1 MPAATSSAPRPLPE
15 SAFFAGEAGS
25 GDGVWPGTEAVKGAG
40 NLRGTFTSMKQEDSQ
55 PLFSLTVP
63 PAGRNGPGPMAGPSD
78 SELLSDV
85 ARIRRVLARE
95 LETINEYEAFAQS
108 SSNPEV
114 RAFFAHL
121 AAEEKEHVAEATQM
135 LRLLDSAQD
144 THFTN
149 PIAPGHYQKAIGGP
163 PGPSP
168 TQSPEPSNNG
178 PAGGRPVVEPVSTL
192 PPHRVIYG
200 LTAPP
205 SQNAYPLTVGSLRRP
220 GGGGSGRGGSR

>member
-1 MPAATSSAPRPLPE
+1 
-15 SAFFAGEAGS
+15 
-25 GDGVWPGTEAVKGAG
+25 
-40 NLRGTFTSMKQEDSQ
+40 
-55 PLFSLTVP
+55 
-63 PAGRNGPGPMAGPSD
+63 MAGPSD
-78 SELLSDV
+78 TELLSDV

-95 LETINEYEAFAQS
+95 LETINEYEAFAQA

-144 THFTN
+144 THFAN
-149 PIAPGHYQKAIGGP
+149 PIAPGHFQKAVGQTPDGSS

-168 TQSPEPSNNG
+168 APSPAP
-178 PAGGRPVVEPVSTL
+178 PPTPVEPVSTL

-205 SQNAYPLTVGSLRRP
+205 SANAYPLTVGSLRRP
-220 GGGGSGRGGSR
+220 GGTGGGGGRGGGR

>member
-1 MPAATSSAPRPLPE
+1 
-15 SAFFAGEAGS
+15 
-25 GDGVWPGTEAVKGAG
+25 
-40 NLRGTFTSMKQEDSQ
+40 
-55 PLFSLTVP
+55 
-63 PAGRNGPGPMAGPSD
+63 MAGPSD
-78 SELLSDV
+78 TELLSDV

-95 LETINEYEAFAQS
+95 LETINEYEAFAQA

-144 THFTN
+144 THFAN
-149 PIAPGHYQKAIGGP
+149 PIAPGHFQKAIGAPPAPP
-163 PGPSP
+163 PGQPSAPAP
-168 TQSPEPSNNG
+168 TSPGNEARGAS
-178 PAGGRPVVEPVSTL
+178 AAEPVSTL

-200 LTAPP
+200 LNAPP

-220 GGGGSGRGGSR
+220 GGGDSGRGGSR

>member
-1 MPAATSSAPRPLPE
+1 
-15 SAFFAGEAGS
+15 
-25 GDGVWPGTEAVKGAG
+25 
-40 NLRGTFTSMKQEDSQ
+40 
-55 PLFSLTVP
+55 
-63 PAGRNGPGPMAGPSD
+63 MAGPSD

-95 LETINEYEAFAQS
+95 LETINEYEAFAQA

-121 AAEEKEHVAEATQM
+121 ASEEKEHVAEATQM

-144 THFTN
+144 SHFTN
-149 PIAPGHYQKAIGGP
+149 PIAPGHFQKAIGAP
-163 PGPSP
+163 PAPSP
-168 TQSPEPSNNG
+168 AQPS
-178 PAGGRPVVEPVSTL
+178 ASASASVAEPVSTL

-200 LTAPP
+200 LNAPP

-220 GGGGSGRGGSR
+220 GGGDTGRGGSR

>member
-1 MPAATSSAPRPLPE
+1 
-15 SAFFAGEAGS
+15 
-25 GDGVWPGTEAVKGAG
+25 
-40 NLRGTFTSMKQEDSQ
+40 MKQEDGR

-63 PAGRNGPGPMAGPSD
+63 PAGRNGPGAMAGPSD

-95 LETINEYEAFAQS
+95 LETINEYEAFAQRS
-108 SSNPEV
+108 TSPEV

-135 LRLLDSAQD
+135 LRLLDGAQD
-144 THFTN
+144 AHFAN
-149 PIAPGHYQKAIGGP
+149 PVTPGHYQKAAGTA

-168 TQSPEPSNNG
+168 APSPAPSANG
-178 PAGGRPVVEPVSTL
+178 ANGGRPAVEPVSTL
-192 PPHRVIYG
+192 PPHRVIYS

-205 SQNAYPLTVGSLRRP
+205 AENAYPLTVGSLRRP
-220 GGGGSGRGGSR
+220 GGAGGGRGGGR